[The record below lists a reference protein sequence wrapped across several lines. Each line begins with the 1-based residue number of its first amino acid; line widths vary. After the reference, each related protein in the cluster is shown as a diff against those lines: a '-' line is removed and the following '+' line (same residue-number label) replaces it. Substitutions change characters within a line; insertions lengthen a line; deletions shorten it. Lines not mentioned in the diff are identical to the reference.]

1 MAAQPVCAISELN
14 IVIWC
19 IAAMIQVILSSHA
32 TFYLVSES
40 ILTPFFVQW
49 HSKISSE
56 TSAACGLG
64 GSGTLR
70 YGC

>member
-32 TFYLVSES
+32 TLYLVSDAFLCAVALRKHFRALCS
-40 ILTPFFVQW
+40 MSSSP
-49 HSKISSE
+49 HSNPRIN
-56 TSAACGLG
+56 TLG
-64 GSGTLR
+64 F
-70 YGC
+70 